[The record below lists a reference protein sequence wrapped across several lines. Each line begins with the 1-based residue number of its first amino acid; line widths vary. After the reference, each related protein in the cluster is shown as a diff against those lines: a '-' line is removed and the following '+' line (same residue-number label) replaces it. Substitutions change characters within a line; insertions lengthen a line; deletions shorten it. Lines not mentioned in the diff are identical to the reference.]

1 MTPPRSSGF
10 RRRAMDLPKGLSP
23 FLSTQLNFL
32 SDTNNFILN
41 MLQKYSNFATHQTDD
56 FTVLWQNVYENLVN
70 RIPADFD
77 KSK

>member
-1 MTPPRSSGF
+1 
-10 RRRAMDLPKGLSP
+10 
-23 FLSTQLNFL
+23 
-32 SDTNNFILN
+32 
-41 MLQKYSNFATHQTDD
+41 MLQKYSNFATTDD

>member
-1 MTPPRSSGF
+1 
-10 RRRAMDLPKGLSP
+10 
-23 FLSTQLNFL
+23 
-32 SDTNNFILN
+32 

-77 KSK
+77 KSKLIFAISIDETECWLTFIDTNKKNCENIDRCVKS

>member
-1 MTPPRSSGF
+1 MRTGV
-10 RRRAMDLPKGLSP
+10 KGLSP

>member
-1 MTPPRSSGF
+1 M
-10 RRRAMDLPKGLSP
+10 
-23 FLSTQLNFL
+23 NHFL